1 MKGLVASSG
10 KFADWNQVDTP
21 HLTFPDNGC

>member
-10 KFADWNQVDTP
+10 EFADWNQVNTP
-21 HLTFPDNGC
+21 HLTFPDSGC